1 MIPCKHCELEVK
13 AINFQEHIA
22 ACGSRTDVCDK
33 CLQRVMLRDMES
45 HQKHGCIKPH
55 PPGTNPF
62 RSQLPLVGGNRP
74 RPQLVPLDG
83 FTGTNQ
89 PTVVS
94 MGGAT
99 GTNQSTTA
107 VSMGGAIGTNRL
119 TTAVSMGG
127 ATGTNRSSTAVSM
140 GGAANISIGGLHFSQ
155 KRDQT
160 NRMKP
165 YVKDLNIPIMSRP
178 IGSHNIGGISGGQP
192 MVNLDGGVVNTSPVQ
207 VAEPR
212 RESGHVQSRTEQP
225 ARQIVVPGNFKS
237 SEPQHVEENKG
248 SLYCLY

>member
-1 MIPCKHCELEVK
+1 M
-13 AINFQEHIA
+13 
-22 ACGSRTDVCDK
+22 
-33 CLQRVMLRDMES
+33 
-45 HQKHGCIKPH
+45 
-55 PPGTNPF
+55 
-62 RSQLPLVGGNRP
+62 
-74 RPQLVPLDG
+74 DG

-89 PTVVS
+89 PTIVS
-94 MGGAT
+94 MGGVT
-99 GTNQSTTA
+99 GTNRSTTA
-107 VSMGGAIGTNRL
+107 VST
-119 TTAVSMGG
+119 
-127 ATGTNRSSTAVSM
+127 

-160 NRMKP
+160 NQMKP

-192 MVNLDGGVVNTSPVQ
+192 MVNLDGGVVNTSPIQ

-212 RESGHVQSRTEQP
+212 REGGHVQSWTEQP
-225 ARQIVVPGNFKS
+225 ACQIVVPGSFKS

>member
-1 MIPCKHCELEVK
+1 MVRCKHCELEVK
-13 AINFQEHIA
+13 AIDFQEHIA
-22 ACGSRTDVCDK
+22 ACGSRTDICDK
-33 CLQRVMLRDMES
+33 CSQRVMLRDMES

-62 RSQLPLVGGNRP
+62 RSQLPLIGGNRP
-74 RPQLVPLDG
+74 RPQPVPMDG

-99 GTNQSTTA
+99 GTNRLTTA
-107 VSMGGAIGTNRL
+107 VSMDGAIGTNRL

-127 ATGTNRSSTAVSM
+127 ATATNRSTTAVSM

-160 NRMKP
+160 NF
-165 YVKDLNIPIMSRP
+165 KDHNIPFVSRP
-178 IGSHNIGGISGGQP
+178 IGSHNIGGISGGRP
-192 MVNLDGGVVNTSPVQ
+192 INLDGSVVNASPVQ

-212 RESGHVQSRTEQP
+212 EEGGGVQSRTEKP
-225 ARQIVVPGNFKS
+225 AHQIVVPGSFKS
-237 SEPQHVEENKG
+237 SQPQHVEENKG
-248 SLYCLY
+248 SLYCLC

>member
-1 MIPCKHCELEVK
+1 MICCKHCELEVK
-13 AINFQEHIA
+13 AIDFQEHIA

-74 RPQLVPLDG
+74 QPVPLDR
-83 FTGTNQ
+83 FTGTNL

-94 MGGAT
+94 M
-99 GTNQSTTA
+99 S
-107 VSMGGAIGTNRL
+107 
-119 TTAVSMGG
+119 G
-127 ATGTNRSSTAVSM
+127 ATGTNRSTTAVSM

-155 KRDQT
+155 KQNQT
-160 NRMKP
+160 NRAKP
-165 YVKDLNIPIMSRP
+165 YVRDPNIPTTSRP
-178 IGSHNIGGISGGQP
+178 IGSYNIGGISRGQP

-212 RESGHVQSRTEQP
+212 QEGGRFQYPQTEQP
-225 ARQIVVPGNFKS
+225 ARQIVVPGSVKS
-237 SEPQHVEENKG
+237 NKPQHVEENKG
-248 SLYCLY
+248 SLYCLC